1 MKRLDRAATAALSL
15 TGVVV
20 ATAIG
25 VAFTAAARSP
35 EAPATRDETI
45 ALVSPRASSTPET
58 VEPSIEA
65 TGSPLPAGGPQPS
78 SSGRPSSGRG
88 SGSGDSS
95 GRGPG
100 SPASAARPAAAGD
113 TRGDG
118 TPEDGDNDD
127 DTPDDDN
134 RGDDGDDDH
143 RGHGGDDGEKSNS
156 GPGNYENPG
165 RSNSGGDDD

>member
-1 MKRLDRAATAALSL
+1 MKKLDRAATAALSL

-100 SPASAARPAAAGD
+100 SPASAAQPAAAGD

-127 DTPDDDN
+127 TP
-134 RGDDGDDDH
+134 GDDHRAHGGDDDH